1 MNENLIKEK
10 SGNYFSEKK
19 YLERSNPKSH
29 IDLSKEIDDK
39 FNIKTHI
46 DSDRDYGHSK
56 NFLMILNPEFG
67 ILSGDYDYLIDSEKV
82 MLEKTNHNKHWSV
95 YFKLSH
101 IDNIACYILNSRSII
116 DNDID
121 VEECPEDDFPEEI
134 TQQLHAILDVF
145 YKQKWSVTNFNQL
158 EKEKRDWLDSTF
170 HFKGYQPSLADILFG
185 SFEFYSAAG
194 I

>member
-10 SGNYFSEKK
+10 SVNYFSGKK

-29 IDLSKEIDDK
+29 IDIAKEIDDK
-39 FNIKTHI
+39 FNIRLQT
-46 DSDRDYGHSK
+46 DSDRDYGHST
-56 NFLMILNPEFG
+56 NFLMILNPVFG

-101 IDNIACYILNSRSII
+101 IDNIACYILNSRSIV

-121 VEECPEDDFPEEI
+121 VEECPEGDFPEEI

-145 YKQKWSVTNFNQL
+145 YKQQWSVVNFNQL
-158 EKEKRDWLDSTF
+158 EKEKRDWLDPIF
-170 HFKGYQPSLADILFG
+170 HVKNYHPSLADILFG
-185 SFEFYSAAG
+185 SFEIYSAAG